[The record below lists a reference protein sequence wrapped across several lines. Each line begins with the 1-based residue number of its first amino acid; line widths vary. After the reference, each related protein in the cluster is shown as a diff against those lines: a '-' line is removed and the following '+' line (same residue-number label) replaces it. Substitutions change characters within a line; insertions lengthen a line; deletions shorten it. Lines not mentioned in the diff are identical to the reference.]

1 MLIREIRG
9 SLSRYDLKR
18 HVWAIVTEP
27 FYCKRQQKKQDNWP
41 QRIRQTETPKV
52 SRIDNIANDGCHIPL
67 VQIQIR
73 QVKTKPQ
80 IDKKVQ
86 THEAQPVK
94 PPIVSRAVEGDVI
107 HNNRHRTNGKKQ
119 KTDRHIKRTRIVIA
133 RAVGVQAVKMFGE
146 VAAVK
151 GF

>member
-1 MLIREIRG
+1 M
-9 SLSRYDLKR
+9 
-18 HVWAIVTEP
+18 TEP
-27 FYCKRQQKKQDNWP
+27 FYRKRQQKKQHNRP

-52 SRIDNIANDGCHIPL
+52 SRINNIANNGCHIPL

-86 THEAQPVK
+86 AHEAQPVK
-94 PPIVSRAVEGDVI
+94 PPIVPRTVEGDVI
-107 HNNRHRTNGKKQ
+107 DNNRHRTNGKKQ
-119 KTDRHIKRTRIVIA
+119 KTDRHVKRTRIVIA
-133 RAVGVQAVKMFGE
+133 RAIRVQAVKMFGE